1 MPWRTCRRP
10 ISSGATEA
18 SSSPTPGTAPSR
30 CCVEKSRAR
39 SENNLSGRSL
49 GRFSTGVAQPMLS
62 LQFLLHCAGRLDRDH
77 ESISI
82 LVLVVV
88 AVALVVVLALGKL
101 KSLVLLRSPI
111 RHVLEHALLA
121 VGSFDAGQDHFA
133 FALA

>member
-1 MPWRTCRRP
+1 MPWRICRRR
-10 ISSGATEA
+10 ISSGAMEA

-39 SENNLSGRSL
+39 SENNLVRAKPL
-49 GRFSTGVAQPMLS
+49 STGPAQPTLS
-62 LQFLLHCAGRLDRDH
+62 LQFLLHRAGRLDRNH

-101 KSLVLLRSPI
+101 KSLVLLRPPI

-121 VGSFDAGQDHFA
+121 VGSLDAGQDHFA